1 MELVSDQMVPELE
14 EIDRPPGPGPGL
26 MVREADDYPEVMSSG
41 LGPSPP
47 IPLMEYQAPD
57 QTSSNFTQ
65 TFLRGILTSI
75 DSQDPVVANVWLETL
90 LGAIYLLFVEMIKQ
104 KIIIIAINK
113 SQLSQPPFSRIAS
126 CKILGKLSTKLDRQ
140 ANRQEILPSS
150 LALCQDVEAEV
161 RNVMCRHLAFVA
173 RGVGLELTKSAI
185 LPVLVELSND
195 ESAEVRLSAIET
207 VVHLLSLLDDEVC
220 TNTIVAR
227 PGPWRTAHCL

>member
-1 MELVSDQMVPELE
+1 
-14 EIDRPPGPGPGL
+14 
-26 MVREADDYPEVMSSG
+26 
-41 LGPSPP
+41 
-47 IPLMEYQAPD
+47 MEYQAPD

-90 LGAIYLLFVEMIKQ
+90 LGAIYLLSVEMI
-104 KIIIIAINK
+104 
-113 SQLSQPPFSRIAS
+113 
-126 CKILGKLSTKLDRQ
+126 TKLDWQ